1 MVFDCRQNL
10 LLTTRKNV
18 QIFTSINKLSKNT
31 FEVHL
36 CFDCFVIFVYRT
48 CQLINKPN
56 FNCQWNIK
64 EINLNYFSCCGNRK
78 DIYHCSSINWPSKT
92 RSSKININIK
102 NCLWGYEWEK
112 RERERERK
120 KENTIGPL
128 LYFASNF
135 SMINLL
141 LIYLLFISIELH

>member
-1 MVFDCRQNL
+1 MVFDCHLNL

-18 QIFTSINKLSKNT
+18 QIFTSINKLSENT
-31 FEVHL
+31 FEMHL

-56 FNCQWNIK
+56 FNCQWNIE

-92 RSSKININIK
+92 RSSKININI
-102 NCLWGYEWEK
+102 EK
-112 RERERERK
+112 LFVRVWVREREEEWER
-120 KENTIGPL
+120 NIMGLL

-135 SMINLL
+135 SLINLL
-141 LIYLLFISIELH
+141 LISLLFISSELH